1 MLGTFLKT
9 AAVTVATGAGVLLG
23 VALGSDAYEYT
34 REKAV
39 GPRKQ
44 EKVAVEV
51 KGADTKKKAKA
62 KKTQARSP
70 AAKLSKH
77 KKAA

>member
-1 MLGTFLKT
+1 MFGTFLKT

-51 KGADTKKKAKA
+51 KAQAKAKA
-62 KKTQARSP
+62 RKRNRKASP
-70 AAKLSKH
+70 AAKLAKH

>member
-1 MLGTFLKT
+1 MFGTFLKT

-44 EKVAVEV
+44 EKLAVEV
-51 KGADTKKKAKA
+51 KAKTKARARKSKNSAALAKNKK
-62 KKTQARSP
+62 QA
-70 AAKLSKH
+70 A
-77 KKAA
+77 

>member
-1 MLGTFLKT
+1 MIGTFLKT

-23 VALGSDAYEYT
+23 VALGSDAYEAG
-34 REKAV
+34 RERMV

-51 KGADTKKKAKA
+51 KGNNAKA
-62 KKTQARSP
+62 RKRNRKPKHNAQLAKKRKTA
-70 AAKLSKH
+70 
-77 KKAA
+77 